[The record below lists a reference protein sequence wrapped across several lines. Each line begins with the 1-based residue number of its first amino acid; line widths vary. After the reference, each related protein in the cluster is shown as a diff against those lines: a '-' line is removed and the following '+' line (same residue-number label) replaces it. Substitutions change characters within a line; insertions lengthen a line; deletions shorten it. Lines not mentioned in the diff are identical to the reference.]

1 MSKAYFVLSSLFCP
15 MNETDEFILDA
26 FKQQGLA
33 NDELIGQINEEVN
46 AIPEGEVHDK
56 DLAFMNILL
65 EKTGMPKEEVLGF
78 LSAELNMESVDLSQ
92 VEVSE
97 DVISILKPE
106 WAKQY
111 EVMPLGQNEVE
122 AEITFANPLDPDAI
136 DTLSTLLG
144 KSINPKL
151 SYRGDILSAID
162 EAYGNAEE
170 TKLHDFFEGMEGEIE
185 IGDGV
190 RPEDVSEED
199 APIIKYVHSVI
210 KDALERRASDI
221 HMEPLEKKFRVR
233 FRIDGKLQEQPD
245 PPKRLQPSIISR
257 TKLMAN
263 VSLAEKRVP
272 LDGRINVK
280 VGDKVIDL
288 RVSTLPTVHGESI
301 VMRILDKESLSLG
314 LPQLGF
320 FSDDQEVFE
329 DVISMP
335 DGIFLV
341 TGPTGSG
348 KSTTLYSA
356 LNAINKPDR
365 KIITV
370 EDPVE
375 YEVAGINQVQVRAD
389 VGMTFSAA
397 LRAMLRQA
405 PNIVMVG
412 EIRDLETAEIAINAS
427 LTGHMVFSTLH
438 TNDAPSA
445 VSRLVDMGVKPF
457 LVSASLRAALA
468 QRLVRS
474 ICQNCKQPY
483 SPNSSELAVLGIN
496 EEQATN
502 ANFMNG
508 AGCKN
513 CGDKGYRGRKGV
525 FEIFVVNPELEE
537 MIYHNVSIVE
547 LRKKAREMGM
557 RSMRDDGFRKVLA
570 GVTTLDEVLM
580 VTTEEE

>member
-1 MSKAYFVLSSLFCP
+1 
-15 MNETDEFILDA
+15 MNLTDEFILDA
-26 FKQQGLA
+26 FKQQGLLSEEVL
-33 NDELIGQINEEVN
+33 NEIINEVGEQS
-46 AIPEGEVHDK
+46 EGEVGDK
-56 DLAFMNILL
+56 ELAIMNGVLA
-65 EKTGMPKEEVLGF
+65 KTGMPVQEVVNF
-78 LSAELNMESVDLSQ
+78 VATEMNMDAVDLDH
-92 VEVSE
+92 VNPGEE
-97 DVISILKPE
+97 IINLLTAE
-106 WAKQY
+106 WAREY
-111 EVMPLGQNEVE
+111 EAFPIGVSG
-122 AEITFANPLDPDAI
+122 AEIEIVFGNPLDQDGF
-136 DTLSTLLG
+136 DNLTHLLG
-144 KSINPKL
+144 KTINPKVA
-151 SYRGDILSAID
+151 YRGSVLAAID
-162 EAYGNAEE
+162 EAYGAAEDR
-170 TKLHDFFEGMEGEIE
+170 KMQDFFGGLGEDEIE
-185 IGDGV
+185 IGDGIK
-190 RPEDVSEED
+190 PEDISEED

-210 KDALERRASDI
+210 KDALEMRASDI
-221 HMEPLEKKFRVR
+221 HMEPLEKKFRIR
-233 FRIDGKLQEQPD
+233 FRVDGKLREQPD

-280 VGDKVIDL
+280 VGEKVIDL

-320 FSDDQEVFE
+320 FSDDQSTFE
-329 DVISMP
+329 NVISLP

-356 LNAINKPDR
+356 LNVINKPDK

-375 YEVAGINQVQVRAD
+375 YEVAGINQVQVRTE

-397 LRAMLRQA
+397 LRSMLRQA

-438 TNDAPSA
+438 TNDAPSS
-445 VSRLVDMGVKPF
+445 VSRLIDMGVKPF

-483 SPNSSELAVLGIN
+483 TPSVNELSILEVSED
-496 EEQATN
+496 QAKTSG
-502 ANFMNG
+502 FMHG
-508 AGCKN
+508 AGCPK
-513 CGDKGYRGRKGV
+513 CGESGFRGRKGV
-525 FEIFVVNPELEE
+525 FEIFVVNQEIEE
-537 MIYHNVSIVE
+537 MIYNNVSIVE

-557 RSMRDDGFRKVLA
+557 RSMREDGFRKVLA
-570 GVTTLDEVLM
+570 GVTTLEEVLM
-580 VTTEEE
+580 VTTAEE

>member
-1 MSKAYFVLSSLFCP
+1 MLS
-15 MNETDEFILDA
+15 
-26 FKQQGLA
+26 
-33 NDELIGQINEEVN
+33 EEVL
-46 AIPEGEVHDK
+46 AEITAEVEAEGESVLGGK
-56 DLAFMNILL
+56 ELAIMNGVLA
-65 EKTGMPKEEVLGF
+65 KTGMPESEVVSF
-78 LSAELNMESVDLSQ
+78 LASELNMDAVDLA
-92 VEVSE
+92 EVNPTE
-97 DVISILKPE
+97 DIIALLTPE
-106 WAKQY
+106 WAREY
-111 EVMPLGQNEVE
+111 EAFPLGATG
-122 AEITFANPLDPDAI
+122 AEIEIVFGNPLDQDGF
-136 DTLSTLLG
+136 DNLTHLLG
-144 KSINPKL
+144 KTINPKVA
-151 SYRGDILSAID
+151 YRGSVLAAID
-162 EAYGNAEE
+162 EAYGAAEDR
-170 TKLHDFFEGMEGEIE
+170 KMKDFFGEVGDDDIE
-185 IGDGV
+185 IGDGIK
-190 RPEDVSEED
+190 PEDVSDED

-210 KDALERRASDI
+210 KDALEMRASDI
-221 HMEPLEKKFRVR
+221 HMEPLEKKFRIR
-233 FRIDGKLQEQPD
+233 FRVDGKLREQQD

-280 VGDKVIDL
+280 VGEKSIDL

-320 FSDDQEVFE
+320 FSDDQSTFE
-329 DVISMP
+329 KVIALP

-356 LNAINKPDR
+356 LNVINKPDR

-375 YEVAGINQVQVRAD
+375 YEVAGINQVQVRAE

-397 LRAMLRQA
+397 LRSMLRQA

-438 TNDAPSA
+438 TNDAPSS
-445 VSRLVDMGVKPF
+445 VSRLIDMGVKPF

-474 ICQNCKQPY
+474 ICQNCKEPY
-483 SPNSSELAVLGIN
+483 EATGNELNILGVSEDQASSAS
-496 EEQATN
+496 
-502 ANFMNG
+502 FMHG
-508 AGCKN
+508 AGCAK
-513 CGDKGYRGRKGV
+513 CGDSGFRGRKGV
-525 FEIFVVNPELEE
+525 FEIFVVNQEIEE

-557 RSMRDDGFRKVLA
+557 RTMREDGFRKVLA

-580 VTTEEE
+580 VTTAEE

>member
-1 MSKAYFVLSSLFCP
+1 
-15 MNETDEFILDA
+15 MNQTDEFILDA
-26 FKQQGLA
+26 LREQGLVT
-33 NDELIGQINEEVN
+33 DELVEEVN
-46 AIPEGEVHDK
+46 AAIQAGAENSMGGKELFFMDEILAKTELPQEDLVNYLSSELSMEAVDFSQVNPTEEIIGLLTPE
-56 DLAFMNILL
+56 LARKF
-65 EKTGMPKEEVLGF
+65 EVL
-78 LSAELNMESVDLSQ
+78 
-92 VEVSE
+92 
-97 DVISILKPE
+97 
-106 WAKQY
+106 
-111 EVMPLGQNEVE
+111 PLGMTG
-122 AEITFANPLDPDAI
+122 AEIELAVGDPLDFLENGQAA
-136 DTLSTLLG
+136 LEFELK
-144 KSINPKL
+144 KSINPKVA
-151 SYRGDILSAID
+151 YRGAVLEAID
-162 EAYGNAEE
+162 QAYGAAEDR
-170 TKLHDFFEGMEGEIE
+170 KMNDFFEGMSEDEIE

-210 KDALERRASDI
+210 KDALDRRASDI
-221 HMEPLEKKFRVR
+221 HMEPLEKKFRIR
-233 FRIDGKLQEQPD
+233 FRVDGKLQEQPD

-280 VGDKVIDL
+280 VGEKVIDL

-320 FSDDQEVFE
+320 FSDDQETFE
-329 DVISMP
+329 RVISMP

-445 VSRLVDMGVKPF
+445 VSRLIDMGVKPF

-474 ICQNCKQPY
+474 ICQNCKEPY
-483 SPNSSELAVLGIN
+483 EANPSELAVLGVS
-496 EEQATN
+496 EDQAGS
-502 ANFMNG
+502 ANFMQG
-508 AGCKN
+508 TGCEK
-513 CGDKGYRGRKGV
+513 CGDKGFRGRKGV
-525 FEIFVVNPELEE
+525 FEIFGVNEEIEE

-557 RSMRDDGFRKVLA
+557 RSMREDGFRKVLA
-570 GVTTLDEVLM
+570 GITTLDEVLM
-580 VTTEEE
+580 VTTAEE

>member
-1 MSKAYFVLSSLFCP
+1 MNATEEFLTEAFKEQGLVTEEMVAEILGEAKVLEPALSTGLESLDF
-15 MNETDEFILDA
+15 MNLLLSRLELSTDEVVGF
-26 FKQQGLA
+26 LA
-33 NDELIGQINEEVN
+33 AELQVEPIDLSAVNPSEEITN
-46 AIPEGEVHDK
+46 
-56 DLAFMNILL
+56 L
-65 EKTGMPKEEVLGF
+65 
-78 LSAELNMESVDLSQ
+78 LSAENARKYEALPLVTDGISVDL
-92 VEVSE
+92 
-97 DVISILKPE
+97 
-106 WAKQY
+106 A
-111 EVMPLGQNEVE
+111 LGD
-122 AEITFANPLDPDAI
+122 PLDQDAI
-136 DTLSTLLG
+136 DNLAHLLG
-144 KSINPKL
+144 KSVNPRL
-151 SYRGDILSAID
+151 AYRGDVIEAI
-162 EAYGNAEE
+162 AKTYGLDQAEKE
-170 TKLHDFFEGMEGEIE
+170 KDFFEGLEGGEIQIE
-185 IGDGV
+185 DSA

-199 APIIKYVHSVI
+199 APIIKFVHSVI
-210 KDALERRASDI
+210 KDALEKRASDI
-221 HMEPLEKKFRVR
+221 HMEPLEKKFRIR
-233 FRIDGKLQEQPD
+233 FRIDGKLIEQPD

-280 VGDKVIDL
+280 VGKKVIDL

-320 FSDDQEVFE
+320 FSDDQSLFE
-329 DVISMP
+329 KVINMP

-356 LNAINKPDR
+356 LNVINKPDR

-375 YEVAGINQVQVRAD
+375 YEVPGINQVQVRSE

-474 ICQNCKQPY
+474 ICQNCKEPYQP
-483 SPNSSELAVLGIN
+483 SSAELSVLGITQD
-496 EEQATN
+496 QA
-502 ANFMNG
+502 AGASFMKG
-508 AGCKN
+508 AGCPS

-525 FEIFVVNPELEE
+525 FEIFVVNPEIEE
-537 MIYHNVSIVE
+537 MIYNNVSIVE
-547 LRKKAREMGM
+547 LRSKAREMGM
-557 RSMRDDGFRKVLA
+557 RSMRNDGFRKVLA
-570 GVTTLDEVLM
+570 GITTLDEVLM

>member
-1 MSKAYFVLSSLFCP
+1 
-15 MNETDEFILDA
+15 MNETDEFIIDA

-33 NDELIGQINEEVN
+33 TDELISEIKAELDAQPDNEV
-46 AIPEGEVHDK
+46 GDR
-56 DLAFMNILL
+56 DLALMNILM
-65 EKTGMPKEEVLGF
+65 ERTGMPKQEIINY
-78 LSAELNMESVDLSQ
+78 LSNELNMEAIDLEQ
-92 VEVSE
+92 
-97 DVISILKPE
+97 ISLPEETLQLVKPE
-106 WAKQY
+106 WARQY
-111 EVMPLGQNEVE
+111 EVVPVGENGMEVE
-122 AEITFANPLDPDAI
+122 MVFANPLDHDSL
-136 DTLSTLLG
+136 DNLSHLLG
-144 KSINPKL
+144 KSINPKF
-151 SYRGDILSAID
+151 SYRGDVLAMI
-162 EAYGNAEE
+162 EQAYGNGEE
-170 TKLHDFFEGMEGEIE
+170 AKLNDFFEGMEGENIE

-190 RPEDVSEED
+190 KPEDVSEED

-233 FRIDGKLQEQPD
+233 FRVDGKLQEQPD
-245 PPKRLQPSIISR
+245 PPKRLQPSILSR

-280 VGDKVIDL
+280 VGDKYIDL

-320 FSDDQEVFE
+320 FSDDQETFE
-329 DVISMP
+329 KVISMP

-375 YEVAGINQVQVRAD
+375 YEVPGINQVQVRAD

-483 SPNSSELAVLGIN
+483 TPNASELSILGIN

-502 ANFMNG
+502 ASFMSG
-508 AGCKN
+508 AGCAK
-513 CGDKGYRGRKGV
+513 CSDKGFRGRKGV
-525 FEIFVVNPELEE
+525 FEIFVVNSEIEE

-557 RSMRDDGFRKVLA
+557 RSMREDGFRKVLA

>member
-1 MSKAYFVLSSLFCP
+1 MKSLPKTGLPQEDLVNYLSSELSMEAVDFSQVNP
-15 MNETDEFILDA
+15 TEEII
-26 FKQQGLA
+26 GLLTP
-33 NDELIGQINEEVN
+33 EL
-46 AIPEGEVHDK
+46 ARK
-56 DLAFMNILL
+56 F
-65 EKTGMPKEEVLGF
+65 EVL
-78 LSAELNMESVDLSQ
+78 
-92 VEVSE
+92 
-97 DVISILKPE
+97 
-106 WAKQY
+106 
-111 EVMPLGQNEVE
+111 PLGMTG
-122 AEITFANPLDPDAI
+122 AEIELAVGDPLDFLENGQAA
-136 DTLSTLLG
+136 LEFELK
-144 KSINPKL
+144 KSINPKVA
-151 SYRGDILSAID
+151 YRGAVLEAID
-162 EAYGNAEE
+162 QAYGAAEDR
-170 TKLHDFFEGMEGEIE
+170 KMNDFFEGMSEDEIE

-199 APIIKYVHSVI
+199 APIMARSFCDQGCLGSEGFRHSHG
-210 KDALERRASDI
+210 ALGEKIPYPFQGGRQIAGTTRSPQTPPTFHYFPHQAYGER
-221 HMEPLEKKFRVR
+221 
-233 FRIDGKLQEQPD
+233 
-245 PPKRLQPSIISR
+245 
-257 TKLMAN
+257 
-263 VSLAEKRVP
+263 SLAEKRVP

-280 VGDKVIDL
+280 VGEKVIDL

-301 VMRILDKESLSLG
+301 VMRILDKESLSSG

-320 FSDDQEVFE
+320 FSDDQETFE
-329 DVISMP
+329 RVISMP

-445 VSRLVDMGVKPF
+445 VSRLIDMGVKPF

-474 ICQNCKQPY
+474 ICQNCKKPY
-483 SPNSSELAVLGIN
+483 EANPSELAVLGVS
-496 EEQATN
+496 EDQAGS
-502 ANFMNG
+502 ANFMQG
-508 AGCKN
+508 TGCEK
-513 CGDKGYRGRKGV
+513 CGDKGFRGRKGV
-525 FEIFVVNPELEE
+525 FEIFGVNEEIEE

-557 RSMRDDGFRKVLA
+557 RSMREDGFRKVLA
-570 GVTTLDEVLM
+570 GITTLDEVLM
-580 VTTEEE
+580 VTTAEE

>member
-1 MSKAYFVLSSLFCP
+1 
-15 MNETDEFILDA
+15 MNETDEFLLDA
-26 FKQQGLA
+26 FKQQGIASDDLVSEIRS
-33 NDELIGQINEEVN
+33 ELDSNKEMELL
-46 AIPEGEVHDK
+46 DK
-56 DLAFMNILL
+56 EAAFMDSLL
-65 EKTGMPKEEVLGF
+65 EKTGMEKSEVLRF
-78 LSAELNMESVDLSQ
+78 LSAELNMDSIDLS
-92 VEVSE
+92 EIDISE
-97 DVISILKPE
+97 ETFSILQPD

-111 EVMPLGQNEVE
+111 EVVPLSQNEFE
-122 AEITFANPLDPDAI
+122 AEIIFANPLDPEAI
-136 DTLSTLLG
+136 DTISQLLG
-144 KSINPKL
+144 KSVNPKL
-151 SYRGDILSAID
+151 SYRSDVLVLIN

-170 TKLHDFFEGMEGEIE
+170 TKLNDFFEGMEGDIE
-185 IGDGV
+185 IGDGL
-190 RPEDVSEED
+190 RAEDVSEED

-210 KDALERRASDI
+210 KDALENRASDI

-280 VGDKVIDL
+280 VGEKVIDL

-320 FSDDQEVFE
+320 FSDDQDTFE
-329 DVISMP
+329 HVISMP

-375 YEVAGINQVQVRAD
+375 YEVPGINQVQVRSD

-468 QRLVRS
+468 QRLVRA
-474 ICQNCKQPY
+474 ICQGCKEPHT
-483 SPNSSELAVLGIN
+483 PNSSELSILGIN
-496 EEQATN
+496 EEQASN
-502 ANFMNG
+502 ASFMIG
-508 AGCKN
+508 HGCSK
-513 CGDKGYRGRKGV
+513 CGDKGFRGRKGV
-525 FEIFVVNPELEE
+525 FEIFVVNPDLEE

-557 RSMRDDGFRKVLA
+557 RSMRDDGFRKVLS

>member
-1 MSKAYFVLSSLFCP
+1 
-15 MNETDEFILDA
+15 MNPTDEYLLEA
-26 FKQQGLA
+26 FSQQGVVNEAMLA
-33 NDELIGQINEEVN
+33 EIRQAVDAQSEEEV
-46 AIPEGEVHDK
+46 GDK
-56 DLAFMNILL
+56 DLSFMNLVL
-65 EKTGMPKEEVLGF
+65 EKTGTPETDVVNF
-78 LSAELNMESVDLSQ
+78 LASELNMESVDLA
-92 VEVSE
+92 EVNPPE
-97 DVISILKPE
+97 EILALLSPE
-106 WAKQY
+106 WARQY
-111 EVMPLGQNEVE
+111 EAFPLGVSG
-122 AEITFANPLDPDAI
+122 AEIEIVFGNPLDEDGL
-136 DTLSTLLG
+136 DNLTHLLG
-144 KSINPKL
+144 KTINPKIA
-151 SYRGDILSAID
+151 YRGAVLHAID
-162 EAYGNAEE
+162 EAYGTAEDRRMNE
-170 TKLHDFFEGMEGEIE
+170 FFDGMDASEIE

-190 RPEDVSEED
+190 KPEDVSEED

-210 KDALERRASDI
+210 KDALEMRASDI
-221 HMEPLEKKFRVR
+221 HMEPLEKKFRIR
-233 FRIDGKLQEQPD
+233 FRVDGKLQEQPD

-280 VGDKVIDL
+280 VGSKVIDL

-320 FSDDQEVFE
+320 FTDDQEIFE
-329 DVISMP
+329 GVITLP

-356 LNAINKPDR
+356 LNAINQPDR

-474 ICQNCKQPY
+474 ICQSCKEPHTP
-483 SPNSSELAVLGIN
+483 SPSELSVLGIG
-496 EEQATN
+496 EDQVSN
-502 ANFMNG
+502 ASFMRG
-508 AGCKN
+508 AGCEK
-513 CGDKGYRGRKGV
+513 CGDKGFRGRKGV
-525 FEIFVVNPELEE
+525 FEIFVVNEEIEE

-547 LRKKAREMGM
+547 LRRKAREMGM
-557 RSMRDDGFRKVLA
+557 RSMREDGFRKVLA

>member
-1 MSKAYFVLSSLFCP
+1 
-15 MNETDEFILDA
+15 MNPTDEFILDA
-26 FKQQGLA
+26 FKQQGMLSEEVLA
-33 NDELIGQINEEVN
+33 EITAEVEAEGESLIGGKEL
-46 AIPEGEVHDK
+46 AI
-56 DLAFMNILL
+56 MNGVL
-65 EKTGMPKEEVLGF
+65 EKTGMPESEVVGF
-78 LSAELNMESVDLSQ
+78 LASELNMDAVDLT
-92 VEVSE
+92 EVNPTE
-97 DVISILKPE
+97 DIIALLTPE
-106 WAKQY
+106 WARRY
-111 EVMPLGQNEVE
+111 EAFPLGATG
-122 AEITFANPLDPDAI
+122 AEIEIVFGNPLDQDGF
-136 DTLSTLLG
+136 DNLTHLLG
-144 KSINPKL
+144 KTINPKVA
-151 SYRGDILSAID
+151 YRGSVLAAID
-162 EAYGNAEE
+162 EAYGAAEDR
-170 TKLHDFFEGMEGEIE
+170 KMKDFFGGVGDDDIE
-185 IGDGV
+185 IGEGV
-190 RPEDVSEED
+190 NPEDVSEED

-210 KDALERRASDI
+210 KDALEMRASDI
-221 HMEPLEKKFRVR
+221 HMEPLEKKFRIR
-233 FRIDGKLQEQPD
+233 FRVDGKLREQQD

-280 VGDKVIDL
+280 VGEKSIDL

-320 FSDDQEVFE
+320 FSDDQATFE
-329 DVISMP
+329 KVITLP

-356 LNAINKPDR
+356 LNVINKPDR

-375 YEVAGINQVQVRAD
+375 YELAGINQVQVRAE

-397 LRAMLRQA
+397 LRSMLRQA

-438 TNDAPSA
+438 TNDAPSS

-474 ICQNCKQPY
+474 ICQNCKEPY
-483 SPNSSELAVLGIN
+483 TASGNELNILGVT
-496 EEQATN
+496 EEQASSAT
-502 ANFMNG
+502 FMHG
-508 AGCKN
+508 AGCAK
-513 CGDKGYRGRKGV
+513 CGDSGFRGRKGV
-525 FEIFVVNPELEE
+525 FEIFVINQEIEE

-557 RSMRDDGFRKVLA
+557 RSMREDGFRKVLA

-580 VTTEEE
+580 VTTAEE

>member
-1 MSKAYFVLSSLFCP
+1 
-15 MNETDEFILDA
+15 MNETDELILDA
-26 FKQQGLA
+26 FKQQSLV
-33 NDELIGQINEEVN
+33 DDKLIGEIQAEINS
-46 AIPEGEVHDK
+46 IPESEVTDR
-56 DLAFMNILL
+56 DAVFMDTLL
-65 EKTGMPKEEVLGF
+65 EKTGMPKAEIINY
-78 LSAELNMESVDLSQ
+78 LSGELNMEAIDLSDAQ
-92 VEVSE
+92 LPEETLSL
-97 DVISILKPE
+97 IKPE
-106 WAKQY
+106 WARQY
-111 EVMPLGQNEVE
+111 EVVPIGQSGMELEVV
-122 AEITFANPLDPDAI
+122 FANPLDQDSL
-136 DTLSTLLG
+136 DNLSHLLG
-144 KSINPKL
+144 KSINPKF
-151 SYRGDILSAID
+151 SYRSDVLATIE

-170 TKLHDFFEGMEGEIE
+170 NKLNDFFEGMEGEDIE

-190 RPEDVSEED
+190 NPEDVSEED

-210 KDALERRASDI
+210 KDALEKRASDI

-329 DVISMP
+329 QVISMP

-375 YEVAGINQVQVRAD
+375 YEVAGINQVQVRSD

-474 ICQNCKQPY
+474 ICQNCKQPHT
-483 SPNSSELAVLGIN
+483 PTSSELSILGIT
-496 EEQATN
+496 EAQASS
-502 ANFMNG
+502 ASFMNG
-508 AGCKN
+508 AGCPK
-513 CGDKGYRGRKGV
+513 CGDKGFRGRKGV
-525 FEIFVVNPELEE
+525 FEIFVVNSELEE

-557 RSMRDDGFRKVLA
+557 RSMRNDGFRKVLA

-580 VTTEEE
+580 VTTDEE

>member
-1 MSKAYFVLSSLFCP
+1 
-15 MNETDEFILDA
+15 
-26 FKQQGLA
+26 
-33 NDELIGQINEEVN
+33 
-46 AIPEGEVHDK
+46 
-56 DLAFMNILL
+56 
-65 EKTGMPKEEVLGF
+65 
-78 LSAELNMESVDLSQ
+78 
-92 VEVSE
+92 
-97 DVISILKPE
+97 
-106 WAKQY
+106 
-111 EVMPLGQNEVE
+111 
-122 AEITFANPLDPDAI
+122 
-136 DTLSTLLG
+136 
-144 KSINPKL
+144 
-151 SYRGDILSAID
+151 
-162 EAYGNAEE
+162 
-170 TKLHDFFEGMEGEIE
+170 
-185 IGDGV
+185 
-190 RPEDVSEED
+190 
-199 APIIKYVHSVI
+199 
-210 KDALERRASDI
+210 
-221 HMEPLEKKFRVR
+221 MEPLEKKFRIR
-233 FRIDGKLQEQPD
+233 FRIDGKLREQPD

-280 VGDKVIDL
+280 VGDKSIDL

-320 FSDDQEVFE
+320 FSDDQTTFE
-329 DVISMP
+329 SVIGLP

-356 LNAINKPDR
+356 LNVINTPDR

-375 YEVAGINQVQVRAD
+375 YEVAGINQVQVRTE

-397 LRAMLRQA
+397 LRSMLRQA

-438 TNDAPSA
+438 TNDAPSS
-445 VSRLVDMGVKPF
+445 VSRLIDMGVKPF

-474 ICQNCKQPY
+474 ICQNCKEPY
-483 SPNSSELAVLGIN
+483 TPSANELSILGVS
-496 EEQATN
+496 EEQASSAT
-502 ANFMNG
+502 FMHG
-508 AGCKN
+508 AGCDR
-513 CGDKGYRGRKGV
+513 CGDSGFRGRKGV
-525 FEIFVVNPELEE
+525 FEIFVVNQEIEE

-547 LRKKAREMGM
+547 LRKKSREMGM
-557 RSMRDDGFRKVLA
+557 RTMREDGFRKVLA

-580 VTTEEE
+580 VTTAED

>member
-1 MSKAYFVLSSLFCP
+1 

-46 AIPEGEVHDK
+46 AIPDGEAHDK

-97 DVISILKPE
+97 DIISILKPE

-151 SYRGDILSAID
+151 SYRGDILKAID
-162 EAYGNAEE
+162 DAYGNAEE
-170 TKLHDFFEGMEGEIE
+170 TKLNDFFEGMEGEIE

-245 PPKRLQPSIISR
+245 PPKRLQPSILSR

-375 YEVAGINQVQVRAD
+375 YEVAGINQVQVRTD

-496 EEQATN
+496 EEQAAN

-557 RSMRDDGFRKVLA
+557 RSMRNDGFRKVLA

>member
-1 MSKAYFVLSSLFCP
+1 
-15 MNETDEFILDA
+15 MNQTDEFILDA
-26 FKQQGLA
+26 LREQGLVT
-33 NDELIGQINEEVN
+33 DELVEEVN
-46 AIPEGEVHDK
+46 AAIQAGAENSMGGKELFFMDEI
-56 DLAFMNILL
+56 LA
-65 EKTGMPKEEVLGF
+65 KTGLPQEDLVNYLSSELSMEAVDFSQVNPTEEIIGLLTPELARKFEVL
-78 LSAELNMESVDLSQ
+78 
-92 VEVSE
+92 
-97 DVISILKPE
+97 
-106 WAKQY
+106 
-111 EVMPLGQNEVE
+111 PLGMTG
-122 AEITFANPLDPDAI
+122 AEIELAVGDPLDFLENGQAA
-136 DTLSTLLG
+136 LEFELK
-144 KSINPKL
+144 KSINPKVA
-151 SYRGDILSAID
+151 YRGAVLEAID
-162 EAYGNAEE
+162 QAYGAAEDR
-170 TKLHDFFEGMEGEIE
+170 KMNDFFEGMSEDEIE

-199 APIIKYVHSVI
+199 APIIKYAHSVI
-210 KDALERRASDI
+210 KDALDRRASDI
-221 HMEPLEKKFRVR
+221 HMEPLEKKFRIR
-233 FRIDGKLQEQPD
+233 FRVDGKLQEQPD

-280 VGDKVIDL
+280 VGEKVIDL

-320 FSDDQEVFE
+320 FSDDQETLE
-329 DVISMP
+329 RVISMP

-445 VSRLVDMGVKPF
+445 VSRLIDMGVKPF

-474 ICQNCKQPY
+474 ICQNCKEPY
-483 SPNSSELAVLGIN
+483 EANPSELAVLGVS
-496 EEQATN
+496 EDQAGS
-502 ANFMNG
+502 ANFMQG
-508 AGCKN
+508 TGCEK
-513 CGDKGYRGRKGV
+513 CGDKGFRGRKGV
-525 FEIFVVNPELEE
+525 FEIFGVNEEIEE

-557 RSMRDDGFRKVLA
+557 RSMREDGFRKVLA
-570 GVTTLDEVLM
+570 GITTLDEVLM
-580 VTTEEE
+580 VTTAEE

>member
-1 MSKAYFVLSSLFCP
+1 
-15 MNETDEFILDA
+15 MNPTDEFILDA
-26 FKQQGLA
+26 FKQQGILSDEALA
-33 NDELIGQINEEVN
+33 EITAEVESQGNGLIGGKEV
-46 AIPEGEVHDK
+46 AI
-56 DLAFMNILL
+56 MNGVL
-65 EKTGMPKEEVLGF
+65 EKTGMPEDEVVNF
-78 LSAELNMESVDLSQ
+78 LAGELNMDAVDLSTLNPT
-92 VEVSE
+92 EE
-97 DVISILKPE
+97 VISILTPE
-106 WAKQY
+106 WARKY
-111 EVMPLGQNEVE
+111 EAFPIG
-122 AEITFANPLDPDAI
+122 ATGSEIEIVFGNPLDQDGY
-136 DTLSTLLG
+136 DNLTHLLG
-144 KSINPKL
+144 KMINPKVA
-151 SYRGDILSAID
+151 YRGTVLAAID
-162 EAYGNAEE
+162 EAYGAAEDRKME
-170 TKLHDFFEGMEGEIE
+170 DFFGNAGSDDIE

-190 RPEDVSEED
+190 KPEDVSEED

-210 KDALERRASDI
+210 KDALDSRASDI
-221 HMEPLEKKFRVR
+221 HMEPLEKKFRIR
-233 FRIDGKLQEQPD
+233 FRIDGKLREQQD

-280 VGDKVIDL
+280 VGEKSIDL

-320 FSDDQEVFE
+320 FSDDQTTFE
-329 DVISMP
+329 SVIGLP

-356 LNAINKPDR
+356 LNVINTPDR

-375 YEVAGINQVQVRAD
+375 YEVAGINQVQVRTE

-397 LRAMLRQA
+397 LRSMLRQA

-438 TNDAPSA
+438 TNDAPSS
-445 VSRLVDMGVKPF
+445 VSRLIDMGVKPF

-474 ICQNCKQPY
+474 ICQNCKEPY
-483 SPNSSELAVLGIN
+483 TPSANELSILGVSEDQASS
-496 EEQATN
+496 AT
-502 ANFMNG
+502 FMHG
-508 AGCKN
+508 AGCDK
-513 CGDKGYRGRKGV
+513 CGDSGFRGRKGV
-525 FEIFVVNPELEE
+525 FEIFVVNQEIEE

-547 LRKKAREMGM
+547 LRKKSREMGM
-557 RSMRDDGFRKVLA
+557 RTMREDGFRKVLA

-580 VTTEEE
+580 VTTAED

>member
-1 MSKAYFVLSSLFCP
+1 
-15 MNETDEFILDA
+15 MNPTDEFILDA
-26 FKQQGLA
+26 FKQQGILSDEALA
-33 NDELIGQINEEVN
+33 EITAEVESQGNGLIGGKEL
-46 AIPEGEVHDK
+46 AI
-56 DLAFMNILL
+56 MNGVL
-65 EKTGMPKEEVLGF
+65 EKTGMPEDEVVNF
-78 LSAELNMESVDLSQ
+78 LAGELNMDAVDLSTLNPT
-92 VEVSE
+92 EE
-97 DVISILKPE
+97 VISILTPE
-106 WAKQY
+106 WARKY
-111 EVMPLGQNEVE
+111 EAFPIG
-122 AEITFANPLDPDAI
+122 ATGSEIEIVFGNPLDQDGY
-136 DTLSTLLG
+136 DNLTHLLG
-144 KSINPKL
+144 KMINPKVA
-151 SYRGDILSAID
+151 YRGTVLAAID
-162 EAYGNAEE
+162 EAYGAAEDRKME
-170 TKLHDFFEGMEGEIE
+170 DFFGNAGSDDIE

-190 RPEDVSEED
+190 KPEDVSEED

-210 KDALERRASDI
+210 KDALDSRASDI
-221 HMEPLEKKFRVR
+221 HMEPLEKKFRIR
-233 FRIDGKLQEQPD
+233 FRIDGKLREQQD

-280 VGDKVIDL
+280 VGEKSIDL

-320 FSDDQEVFE
+320 FSDDQTTFE
-329 DVISMP
+329 SVIGLP

-356 LNAINKPDR
+356 LNVINTPDR

-375 YEVAGINQVQVRAD
+375 YEVAGINQVQVRTE

-397 LRAMLRQA
+397 LRSMLRQA

-438 TNDAPSA
+438 TNDAPSS
-445 VSRLVDMGVKPF
+445 VSRLIDMGVKPF

-474 ICQNCKQPY
+474 ICQNCKEPY
-483 SPNSSELAVLGIN
+483 TPSANELSILGVS
-496 EEQATN
+496 EEQASSAT
-502 ANFMNG
+502 FMHG
-508 AGCKN
+508 AGCDK
-513 CGDKGYRGRKGV
+513 CGDSGFRGRKGV
-525 FEIFVVNPELEE
+525 FEIFVVNQEIEE

-547 LRKKAREMGM
+547 LRKKSREMGM
-557 RSMRDDGFRKVLA
+557 RTMREDGFRKVLA

-580 VTTEEE
+580 VTTAED

>member
-1 MSKAYFVLSSLFCP
+1 
-15 MNETDEFILDA
+15 MNPTDEYLLEA
-26 FKQQGLA
+26 FSQQGVVNDAMLA
-33 NDELIGQINEEVN
+33 EIRQVVDAQSEEEV
-46 AIPEGEVHDK
+46 GDK
-56 DLAFMNILL
+56 DLSFMNLVL
-65 EKTGMPKEEVLGF
+65 EKTGTHETDVVNF
-78 LSAELNMESVDLSQ
+78 LASELNMESVDLA
-92 VEVSE
+92 EVNPPE
-97 DVISILKPE
+97 EILALLSPE
-106 WAKQY
+106 WARQY
-111 EVMPLGQNEVE
+111 EAFPLGVSG
-122 AEITFANPLDPDAI
+122 AEIEIVFGNPLDEDGL
-136 DTLSTLLG
+136 DNLTHLLG
-144 KSINPKL
+144 KTINPKIA
-151 SYRGDILSAID
+151 YRGAVLHAID
-162 EAYGNAEE
+162 EAYGTAEDRRMNE
-170 TKLHDFFEGMEGEIE
+170 FFDGMDASEIE

-190 RPEDVSEED
+190 KPEDVSEED

-210 KDALERRASDI
+210 KDALEMRASDI
-221 HMEPLEKKFRVR
+221 HMEPLEKKFRIR
-233 FRIDGKLQEQPD
+233 FRVDGKLQEQPD

-280 VGDKVIDL
+280 VGSKVIDL

-320 FSDDQEVFE
+320 FTDDQEIFE
-329 DVISMP
+329 GVITLP

-356 LNAINKPDR
+356 LNAINQPDR

-375 YEVAGINQVQVRAD
+375 YEVAGINQVQVRTD

-474 ICQNCKQPY
+474 ICQSCKEPHTP
-483 SPNSSELAVLGIN
+483 SPSELSVLGIG
-496 EEQATN
+496 EDQVSN
-502 ANFMNG
+502 ASFMRG
-508 AGCKN
+508 AGCEK
-513 CGDKGYRGRKGV
+513 CGDKGFRGRKGV
-525 FEIFVVNPELEE
+525 FEIFVVNEEIEE

-547 LRKKAREMGM
+547 LRRKAREMGM
-557 RSMRDDGFRKVLA
+557 RSMREDGFRKVLA

>member
-1 MSKAYFVLSSLFCP
+1 
-15 MNETDEFILDA
+15 MNQTDEFILDA
-26 FKQQGLA
+26 LREQGLVT
-33 NDELIGQINEEVN
+33 DELVEEVN
-46 AIPEGEVHDK
+46 AAIQAGAENSMGGKELFFMDEI
-56 DLAFMNILL
+56 LA
-65 EKTGMPKEEVLGF
+65 KTGLPQEDLVNYLSSELSMEAVDFSQVNPTEEIIGLLTPELARKFEVL
-78 LSAELNMESVDLSQ
+78 
-92 VEVSE
+92 
-97 DVISILKPE
+97 
-106 WAKQY
+106 
-111 EVMPLGQNEVE
+111 PLGMTG
-122 AEITFANPLDPDAI
+122 AEIELAVGDPLDFLENGQAA
-136 DTLSTLLG
+136 LEFELK
-144 KSINPKL
+144 KSINPKVA
-151 SYRGDILSAID
+151 YRGAVLEAID
-162 EAYGNAEE
+162 QAYGAAEE
-170 TKLHDFFEGMEGEIE
+170 RKMNDFFEGMSEDEIE

-210 KDALERRASDI
+210 KDALDRRASDI
-221 HMEPLEKKFRVR
+221 HMEPLEKKFRIR
-233 FRIDGKLQEQPD
+233 FRVDGKLQEQPD

-280 VGDKVIDL
+280 VGEKVIDL

-320 FSDDQEVFE
+320 FSDDQETFE
-329 DVISMP
+329 RVISMP

-445 VSRLVDMGVKPF
+445 VSRLIDMGVKPF

-474 ICQNCKQPY
+474 ICQNCKEPY
-483 SPNSSELAVLGIN
+483 EANPSELAVLGVS
-496 EEQATN
+496 EDQAGS
-502 ANFMNG
+502 ANFMQG
-508 AGCKN
+508 TGCEK
-513 CGDKGYRGRKGV
+513 CGDKGFRGRKGV
-525 FEIFVVNPELEE
+525 FEIFGVNEEIEE

-557 RSMRDDGFRKVLA
+557 RSMREDGFRKVLA
-570 GVTTLDEVLM
+570 GITTLDEVLM
-580 VTTEEE
+580 VTTAEE

>member
-1 MSKAYFVLSSLFCP
+1 
-15 MNETDEFILDA
+15 MNETDEFLLDA
-26 FKQQGLA
+26 FKQQGIASDDLVSEIRS
-33 NDELIGQINEEVN
+33 ELDSNKEMELQ
-46 AIPEGEVHDK
+46 DK
-56 DLAFMNILL
+56 EAAFMDSLL
-65 EKTGMPKEEVLGF
+65 EKTGMEKSEVLRF
-78 LSAELNMESVDLSQ
+78 LSAELNMDSIDLS
-92 VEVSE
+92 EIDISE
-97 DVISILKPE
+97 ETFSILQPD

-111 EVMPLGQNEVE
+111 EVVPLSQNEVE
-122 AEITFANPLDPDAI
+122 AEIIFANPLDPEAI
-136 DTLSTLLG
+136 DTISQLLG
-144 KSINPKL
+144 KSVNPKL
-151 SYRGDILSAID
+151 SYRSDVLALIN

-170 TKLHDFFEGMEGEIE
+170 TKLNDFFEGMEGDIE
-185 IGDGV
+185 IGDGL
-190 RPEDVSEED
+190 RAEDVSEED

-210 KDALERRASDI
+210 KDALENRASDI

-280 VGDKVIDL
+280 VGEKVIDL

-320 FSDDQEVFE
+320 FSDDQDTFE
-329 DVISMP
+329 HVISMP

-375 YEVAGINQVQVRAD
+375 YEVPGINQVQVRSD

-468 QRLVRS
+468 QRLVRA
-474 ICQNCKQPY
+474 ICQGCKEPHT
-483 SPNSSELAVLGIN
+483 PNSSELSILGIN
-496 EEQATN
+496 EEQASN
-502 ANFMNG
+502 ASFMIG
-508 AGCKN
+508 HGCSK
-513 CGDKGYRGRKGV
+513 CGDKGFRGRKGV
-525 FEIFVVNPELEE
+525 FEIFVVNPDLEE

-557 RSMRDDGFRKVLA
+557 RSMRDDGFRKVLS

>member
-1 MSKAYFVLSSLFCP
+1 
-15 MNETDEFILDA
+15 MNATDEFILDA
-26 FKQQGLA
+26 FKQQEILSDETLA
-33 NDELIGQINEEVN
+33 EIISEVDAQGDN
-46 AIPEGEVHDK
+46 VVGGK
-56 DLAFMNILL
+56 DLAVMNGVLAR
-65 EKTGMPKEEVLGF
+65 TGMPEQEVANYLA
-78 LSAELNMESVDLSQ
+78 SELNMDAVDLATLNPT
-92 VEVSE
+92 EE
-97 DVISILKPE
+97 IIKLLTPE
-106 WAKQY
+106 WARKY
-111 EVMPLGQNEVE
+111 EAFPIGVSGS
-122 AEITFANPLDPDAI
+122 EIEIVFGNPLDQDSY
-136 DTLSTLLG
+136 DNLTHLLG
-144 KSINPKL
+144 KMINPKVA
-151 SYRGDILSAID
+151 YRGAVLAAID
-162 EAYGNAEE
+162 EAYGAAEDR
-170 TKLHDFFEGMEGEIE
+170 KMQDFFGAAGDDDIE
-185 IGDGV
+185 IGDGLK
-190 RPEDVSEED
+190 PEDVSEED

-210 KDALERRASDI
+210 KDALELRASDI
-221 HMEPLEKKFRVR
+221 HMEPLEKKFRIR
-233 FRIDGKLQEQPD
+233 FRVDGKLREQPD

-280 VGDKVIDL
+280 VGDKSIDL

-320 FSDDQEVFE
+320 FSDDQRTFE
-329 DVISMP
+329 SVIGLP

-356 LNAINKPDR
+356 LNVINKPDK

-375 YEVAGINQVQVRAD
+375 YEVAGINQVQVRTE

-397 LRAMLRQA
+397 LRSMLRQA

-438 TNDAPSA
+438 TNDAPSS
-445 VSRLVDMGVKPF
+445 VSRLIDMGVKPF

-474 ICQNCKQPY
+474 ICQNCKQPHAP
-483 SPNSSELAVLGIN
+483 SPNELNVLGVA
-496 EEQATN
+496 EDQLTDAS
-502 ANFMNG
+502 FMSG
-508 AGCKN
+508 AGCEK
-513 CGDKGYRGRKGV
+513 CGDSGFRGRKGV
-525 FEIFVVNPELEE
+525 FEIFEVNQEIEE

-547 LRKKAREMGM
+547 LRKKSREMGM
-557 RSMRDDGFRKVLA
+557 RTMREDGFRKVLA
-570 GVTTLDEVLM
+570 GVTTLEEVLM
-580 VTTEEE
+580 VTTAEE

>member
-1 MSKAYFVLSSLFCP
+1 
-15 MNETDEFILDA
+15 MNATEEYLTEA
-26 FKQQGLA
+26 FKDQGLVTQ
-33 NDELIGQINEEVN
+33 ELIDQTLEEVKN
-46 AIPEGEVHDK
+46 FEPAESSGD
-56 DLAFMNILL
+56 DGLDFMNLL
-65 EKTGMPKEEVLGF
+65 LSKLELPTEEVVNF
-78 LSAELNMESVDLSQ
+78 LSAEMSMDPIDLSMINPTTEILTLLTPEQARLYEAIPIDMDGTSVDL
-92 VEVSE
+92 V
-97 DVISILKPE
+97 
-106 WAKQY
+106 
-111 EVMPLGQNEVE
+111 LG
-122 AEITFANPLDPDAI
+122 NPLDQDGI
-136 DTLSTLLG
+136 DNLGHILG
-144 KSINPKL
+144 KSINPRIA
-151 SYRGDILSAID
+151 YRGDVLEALHQLYGLS
-162 EAYGNAEE
+162 ENEKEKG
-170 TKLHDFFEGMEGEIE
+170 FFEGLGDGEIKIE
-185 IGDGV
+185 DSV

-199 APIIKYVHSVI
+199 APIIKFVHSVI
-210 KDALERRASDI
+210 KDALEKRASDI
-221 HMEPLEKKFRVR
+221 HMEPLEKKFRIR
-233 FRIDGKLQEQPD
+233 FRIDGKLIEQPD
-245 PPKRLQPSIISR
+245 PPKRLQPAILSR

-272 LDGRINVK
+272 LDGRINVT
-280 VGDKVIDL
+280 VGEKVIDL

-320 FSDDQEVFE
+320 FSDDQNVFE
-329 DVISMP
+329 KVINMP

-356 LNAINKPDR
+356 LHAINKPDR

-375 YEVAGINQVQVRAD
+375 YEVPGINQVQVRTE

-468 QRLVRS
+468 QRLVRA
-474 ICQNCKQPY
+474 ICQNCKAPY
-483 SPNSSELAVLGIN
+483 QPNSAELAVLGIN
-496 EEQATN
+496 EEQA
-502 ANFMNG
+502 ADASFMKG
-508 AGCKN
+508 AGCAK
-513 CGDKGYRGRKGV
+513 CGEKGYRGRKGV
-525 FEIFVVNPELEE
+525 FEIFVVGSEIEE
-537 MIYHNVSIVE
+537 MIYNNVSIVE
-547 LRKKAREMGM
+547 LRTKAREMGM
-557 RSMRDDGFRKVLA
+557 RSMRSDGFRKVLA
-570 GVTTLDEVLM
+570 GITTLDEVLM

>member
-1 MSKAYFVLSSLFCP
+1 
-15 MNETDEFILDA
+15 MNPTDEYLIDA
-26 FKQQGLA
+26 FKQQGLIT
-33 NDELIGQINEEVN
+33 DEILSEVQTSVDN
-46 AIPEGEVHDK
+46 LPEDQVSDP
-56 DLAFMNILL
+56 DLALMEGLL
-65 EKTGMPKEEVLGF
+65 AKIGLPQQEVVNYLA
-78 LSAELNMESVDLSQ
+78 AELNMEAVDM
-92 VEVSE
+92 EHIDPPTE
-97 DVISILKPE
+97 IISLLQAQ
-106 WAKQY
+106 WARQY
-111 EVMPLGQNEVE
+111 EALPIGDSPT
-122 AEITFANPLDPDAI
+122 EIEIVFGNPLDEDGLENLTHLLGKAIYPKIAYRGDVLKAI
-136 DTLSTLLG
+136 DT
-144 KSINPKL
+144 
-151 SYRGDILSAID
+151 
-162 EAYGNAEE
+162 AYGSAEE
-170 TKLHDFFEGMEGEIE
+170 RKMHEFFDGVEGEGIE

-199 APIIKYVHSVI
+199 APIIKYVHSGI
-210 KDALERRASDI
+210 KDALEMRASDI
-221 HMEPLEKKFRVR
+221 HMEPLEKKFRLR
-233 FRIDGKLQEQPD
+233 FRVDGRLQEQPD

-280 VGDKVIDL
+280 VGEKVIDL

-320 FSDDQEVFE
+320 FSDDQTVFE
-329 DVISMP
+329 QVINMP

-356 LNAINKPDR
+356 LNVINQPDR

-445 VSRLVDMGVKPF
+445 VSRLIDMGVKPF

-483 SPNSSELAVLGIN
+483 EPPASELALLGIN
-496 EEQATN
+496 TEQASN
-502 ANFMNG
+502 ASFMQG
-508 AGCKN
+508 AGCDK
-513 CGDKGYRGRKGV
+513 CGDKGFRGRKGV
-525 FEIFVVNPELEE
+525 FEIFTVNQELEE

-557 RSMRDDGFRKVLA
+557 RNMREDGFRKVLA
-570 GVTTLDEVLM
+570 GVTTLSEVML

>member
-1 MSKAYFVLSSLFCP
+1 
-15 MNETDEFILDA
+15 MNPTDEYLLEAFSKQGVVNDA
-26 FKQQGLA
+26 MLA
-33 NDELIGQINEEVN
+33 EIRQAVDAQSEEEV
-46 AIPEGEVHDK
+46 GDK
-56 DLAFMNILL
+56 DLSFMNLVL
-65 EKTGMPKEEVLGF
+65 EKTGTHETDVVNF
-78 LSAELNMESVDLSQ
+78 LASELNMESVDLA
-92 VEVSE
+92 EVNPPE
-97 DVISILKPE
+97 EILALLSPE
-106 WAKQY
+106 WARQY
-111 EVMPLGQNEVE
+111 EAFPLGVSG
-122 AEITFANPLDPDAI
+122 AEIEIVFGNPLDEDGL
-136 DTLSTLLG
+136 DNLTHLLG
-144 KSINPKL
+144 KTINPKIA
-151 SYRGDILSAID
+151 YRGAVLHAID
-162 EAYGNAEE
+162 EAYGTAEDRRMNE
-170 TKLHDFFEGMEGEIE
+170 FFDGMDASEIE

-190 RPEDVSEED
+190 KPEDVSEED

-210 KDALERRASDI
+210 KDALEMRASDI
-221 HMEPLEKKFRVR
+221 HMEPLEKKFRIR
-233 FRIDGKLQEQPD
+233 FRVDGKLQEQPD

-280 VGDKVIDL
+280 VGSKVIDL

-320 FSDDQEVFE
+320 FTDDQEIFE
-329 DVISMP
+329 GVITLP

-356 LNAINKPDR
+356 LNAINQPDR

-474 ICQNCKQPY
+474 ICQSCKEPHTP
-483 SPNSSELAVLGIN
+483 SPSELSVLGIG
-496 EEQATN
+496 EDQVSN
-502 ANFMNG
+502 ASFMRG
-508 AGCKN
+508 AGCEK
-513 CGDKGYRGRKGV
+513 CGDKGFRGRKGV
-525 FEIFVVNPELEE
+525 FEIFVVNEEIEE

-547 LRKKAREMGM
+547 LRRKAREMGM
-557 RSMRDDGFRKVLA
+557 RSMREDGFRKVLA

>member
-1 MSKAYFVLSSLFCP
+1 
-15 MNETDEFILDA
+15 MNPTDEFVLDA
-26 FKQQGLA
+26 FKAQGLA
-33 NDELIGQINEEVN
+33 TDELIAEIRTAVDSKPDAEE
-46 AIPEGEVHDK
+46 EDK
-56 DLAFMNILL
+56 DLAVMNELL
-65 EKTGMPKEEVLGF
+65 SRTGLPEEEVANF
-78 LSAELNMESVDLSQ
+78 LSTELSMETVDLSQ
-92 VEVSE
+92 ANPTEEV
-97 DVISILKPE
+97 IALLTPE
-106 WAKQY
+106 LARRYQAF
-111 EVMPLGQNEVE
+111 PLGANG
-122 AEITFANPLDPDAI
+122 AEIEIAFGNPLDEQVQQDLEFHLKK
-136 DTLSTLLG
+136 TV
-144 KSINPKL
+144 NPRVA
-151 SYRGDILSAID
+151 YRGAVLHAID
-162 EAYGNAEE
+162 EAYGSAEE
-170 TKLHDFFEGMEGEIE
+170 RKMHDFFEDIGEEDIE

-210 KDALERRASDI
+210 KDALEMRASDI
-221 HMEPLEKKFRVR
+221 HMEPLEKKFRLR
-233 FRIDGKLQEQPD
+233 FRVDGKLREQPD

-280 VGDKVIDL
+280 VGNKVIDL

-301 VMRILDKESLSLG
+301 VMRILDKDSLSLG

-320 FSDDQEVFE
+320 FSDDQSTFE
-329 DVISMP
+329 QVITMP

-356 LNAINKPDR
+356 LNEINKPDR

-483 SPNSSELAVLGIN
+483 EPSASELSLLGVT
-496 EEQATN
+496 EDQVGS
-502 ANFMNG
+502 ANFMEG
-508 AGCKN
+508 AGCEK
-513 CGDKGYRGRKGV
+513 CGNNGFRGRKGV
-525 FEIFVVNPELEE
+525 FEIFVVNAEIEE

-557 RSMRDDGFRKVLA
+557 RSMREDGFRKVLA
-570 GVTTLDEVLM
+570 GITTLDEVLM
-580 VTTEEE
+580 VTTAEE

>member
-1 MSKAYFVLSSLFCP
+1 
-15 MNETDEFILDA
+15 MNPTDEYLLEA
-26 FKQQGLA
+26 FSQQGVVNDAMLA
-33 NDELIGQINEEVN
+33 EIRQVVDAQSEEEV
-46 AIPEGEVHDK
+46 GDK
-56 DLAFMNILL
+56 DLSFMNLVL
-65 EKTGMPKEEVLGF
+65 EKTGTPETDVVNF
-78 LSAELNMESVDLSQ
+78 LASELNMESVDLA
-92 VEVSE
+92 EVNPPE
-97 DVISILKPE
+97 EILALLSPE
-106 WAKQY
+106 WARQY
-111 EVMPLGQNEVE
+111 EAFPLGVSG
-122 AEITFANPLDPDAI
+122 AEIEIVFGNPLDEDGL
-136 DTLSTLLG
+136 DNLTHLLG
-144 KSINPKL
+144 KTINPKIA
-151 SYRGDILSAID
+151 YRGAVLHAID
-162 EAYGNAEE
+162 EAYGTAEDRRMNE
-170 TKLHDFFEGMEGEIE
+170 FFDGMDASEIE

-190 RPEDVSEED
+190 KPEDVSEED

-210 KDALERRASDI
+210 KDALEMRASDI
-221 HMEPLEKKFRVR
+221 HMEPLEKKFRIR
-233 FRIDGKLQEQPD
+233 FRVDGKLQEQPD

-280 VGDKVIDL
+280 VGSKVIDL

-320 FSDDQEVFE
+320 FTDDQEIFE
-329 DVISMP
+329 GVITLP

-356 LNAINKPDR
+356 LNAINQPDR

-474 ICQNCKQPY
+474 ICQSCKEPHTP
-483 SPNSSELAVLGIN
+483 SPSELSVLGIG
-496 EEQATN
+496 EDQVSN
-502 ANFMNG
+502 ASFMRG
-508 AGCKN
+508 AGCEK
-513 CGDKGYRGRKGV
+513 CGDKGFRGRKGV
-525 FEIFVVNPELEE
+525 FEIFVVNEEIEE

-547 LRKKAREMGM
+547 LRRKAREMGM
-557 RSMRDDGFRKVLA
+557 RSMREDGFRKVLA

>member
-1 MSKAYFVLSSLFCP
+1 MDNL
-15 MNETDEFILDA
+15 T
-26 FKQQGLA
+26 
-33 NDELIGQINEEVN
+33 
-46 AIPEGEVHDK
+46 H
-56 DLAFMNILL
+56 
-65 EKTGMPKEEVLGF
+65 
-78 LSAELNMESVDLSQ
+78 
-92 VEVSE
+92 
-97 DVISILKPE
+97 
-106 WAKQY
+106 
-111 EVMPLGQNEVE
+111 
-122 AEITFANPLDPDAI
+122 
-136 DTLSTLLG
+136 LLG
-144 KSINPKL
+144 KTINPKIA
-151 SYRGDILSAID
+151 YRGAVLHAID
-162 EAYGNAEE
+162 EAYGTAEDRRMNE
-170 TKLHDFFEGMEGEIE
+170 FFDGMDASEIE

-190 RPEDVSEED
+190 KPEDVSEED

-210 KDALERRASDI
+210 KDALEMRASDI
-221 HMEPLEKKFRVR
+221 HMEPLEKKFRIR
-233 FRIDGKLQEQPD
+233 FRVDGKLQEQPD

-280 VGDKVIDL
+280 VGSKVIDL

-320 FSDDQEVFE
+320 FTDDQEIFE
-329 DVISMP
+329 GVITLP

-356 LNAINKPDR
+356 LNAINQPDR

-474 ICQNCKQPY
+474 ICQSCKEPHTP
-483 SPNSSELAVLGIN
+483 SPSELSVLGIG
-496 EEQATN
+496 EDQVSN
-502 ANFMNG
+502 ASFMRG
-508 AGCKN
+508 AGCEK
-513 CGDKGYRGRKGV
+513 CGDKGFRGRKGV
-525 FEIFVVNPELEE
+525 FEIFVVNEEIEE

-547 LRKKAREMGM
+547 LRRKAREMGM
-557 RSMRDDGFRKVLA
+557 RSMREDGFRKVLA

>member
-1 MSKAYFVLSSLFCP
+1 MNATEEFLTEAFKDQGLVTQESIEQILAEAKAQADSENRADDGVEFFNLLLAQLGLSKDEVVNFLGAELSMPTTDLSTLSLTPEVLSLLPAEHARFY
-15 MNETDEFILDA
+15 E
-26 FKQQGLA
+26 
-33 NDELIGQINEEVN
+33 
-46 AIPEGEVHDK
+46 AIPLGTDGSSI
-56 DLAFMNILL
+56 DI
-65 EKTGMPKEEVLGF
+65 VLG
-78 LSAELNMESVDLSQ
+78 
-92 VEVSE
+92 
-97 DVISILKPE
+97 
-106 WAKQY
+106 
-111 EVMPLGQNEVE
+111 
-122 AEITFANPLDPDAI
+122 NPLDHDTI
-136 DTLSTLLG
+136 DNLSHLLG
-144 KSINPKL
+144 KPLNP
-151 SYRGDILSAID
+151 SVAYRGDVLDAIHQIYGLD
-162 EAYGNAEE
+162 EKEKE
-170 TKLHDFFEGMEGEIE
+170 KDFFDGLGQGDIEIE
-185 IGDGV
+185 DNV

-199 APIIKYVHSVI
+199 APIIKFVHSVI
-210 KDALERRASDI
+210 KDALEKRASDI
-221 HMEPLEKKFRVR
+221 HMEPLEKKFRIR
-233 FRIDGKLQEQPD
+233 FRIDGKLIEQPD
-245 PPKRLQPSIISR
+245 PPKRLQPSILSR

-280 VGDKVIDL
+280 VGQKVIDL

-320 FSDDQEVFE
+320 FSDDQTTFE
-329 DVISMP
+329 RVINMP

-375 YEVAGINQVQVRAD
+375 YEVPGINQVQVRTE

-468 QRLVRS
+468 QRLVRA
-474 ICQNCKQPY
+474 ICQNCKGPY
-483 SPNSSELAVLGIN
+483 EPTSAELAVLGIT
-496 EEQATN
+496 EEQASGAT
-502 ANFMNG
+502 FMKG
-508 AGCKN
+508 AGCGK

-525 FEIFVVNPELEE
+525 FEIFEVNQEIEE
-537 MIYHNVSIVE
+537 MIYNNVSIVE
-547 LRKKAREMGM
+547 LRNKAREMGM
-557 RSMRDDGFRKVLA
+557 RSMRNDGFRKVLA
-570 GVTTLDEVLM
+570 GITTLDEVLM

>member
-1 MSKAYFVLSSLFCP
+1 
-15 MNETDEFILDA
+15 MNLTDEFILDA
-26 FKQQGLA
+26 FKQQGLLSEEVL
-33 NDELIGQINEEVN
+33 NEIINEIGEQSEVEVGDKEL
-46 AIPEGEVHDK
+46 AIMNGV
-56 DLAFMNILL
+56 LA
-65 EKTGMPKEEVLGF
+65 KTGMPVQEVVNF
-78 LSAELNMESVDLSQ
+78 VATEMNMDAVDLDH
-92 VEVSE
+92 VNPGEE
-97 DVISILKPE
+97 IINLLTAE
-106 WAKQY
+106 WAREY
-111 EVMPLGQNEVE
+111 EAFPIGVSG
-122 AEITFANPLDPDAI
+122 AEIEIVFGNPLDQDGF
-136 DTLSTLLG
+136 DNLTHLLG
-144 KSINPKL
+144 KTINPKVA
-151 SYRGDILSAID
+151 YRGSVLAAID
-162 EAYGNAEE
+162 QAYGAAEDR
-170 TKLHDFFEGMEGEIE
+170 KMQDFFGGLGEDEIE
-185 IGDGV
+185 IGDGIK
-190 RPEDVSEED
+190 PEDISEED

-210 KDALERRASDI
+210 KDALEMRASDI
-221 HMEPLEKKFRVR
+221 HMEPLEKKFRIR
-233 FRIDGKLQEQPD
+233 FRVDGKLREQPD

-280 VGDKVIDL
+280 VGEKVIDL

-320 FSDDQEVFE
+320 FSDDQSTFE
-329 DVISMP
+329 NVISLP

-356 LNAINKPDR
+356 LNVINKPDK

-375 YEVAGINQVQVRAD
+375 YEVAGINQVQVRTE

-397 LRAMLRQA
+397 LRSMLRQA

-438 TNDAPSA
+438 TNDAPSS
-445 VSRLVDMGVKPF
+445 VSRLIDMGVKPF

-483 SPNSSELAVLGIN
+483 TPSANELSILEVSED
-496 EEQATN
+496 QAKTSG
-502 ANFMNG
+502 FMHG
-508 AGCKN
+508 AGCPK
-513 CGDKGYRGRKGV
+513 CGESGFRGRKGV
-525 FEIFVVNPELEE
+525 FEIFVVNQEIEE
-537 MIYHNVSIVE
+537 MIYNNVSIVE

-557 RSMRDDGFRKVLA
+557 RSMREDGFRKVLA
-570 GVTTLDEVLM
+570 GVTTLEEVLM
-580 VTTEEE
+580 VTTAEE